1 VHCFAYAFRFEI
13 GGIMSRL
20 FGYGRFGVRQLRKNP
35 TFALTTI
42 LTLAL
47 GIGATTAI
55 FSLVYAVM
63 LKPLPFPESDQLV
76 WLSQEDH
83 STGAAIPESLSYP
96 DYFDWRAQ
104 SRTFSGLASY
114 TGGNVTLTGM
124 GIAQHLNSAT
134 VSSNFFQLL
143 GAAPTLGR
151 DFRWEEEKPG
161 HRGVMLSYALW
172 ESRFGSNPQVVGQP
186 VILNGQQ
193 YTVAGVMPRSFNFP
207 LDQPSVDLWTSLA
220 ATAEGESP
228 MTAQRG
234 ADTLEVIGRLRPNAT
249 LEQAKAEL
257 DVIARNLAKQYPDS
271 NKWYTTALVKP
282 EFEHLVGDTRPGL
295 QTLFGAVVLVLLIA
309 CVNVAGLLLTR
320 GTQRSAE
327 VALRGVLGASR
338 MEIVRQMLVE
348 SLTLSLLGG
357 LAGIALATAIL
368 QGAVRFLPETL
379 PRLNEVS
386 LNGPALAFA
395 VGLSLLTGLLFG
407 VLPAVRVSRLDPA
420 VALREGTRTVTGG
433 RKQHRLQTWM
443 VVAETAL
450 SLVLLVGAGLLIR
463 SFVRVLHVDP
473 GFDPHRVFTARISLP
488 DNEYPHDP
496 KIQFIDQLIP
506 RLALLPGVKSASA
519 GWPMPMSGN
528 SASISFTVEG
538 HPVAK
543 QDHPSEAVGLALPG
557 YFETMRIPLIAGRAF
572 ATQDGPKGP
581 PVAIVNQAF
590 AKKYFAGVNPV
601 GKHMTADLGDGTMN
615 RPVREIIGVV
625 GNIKRLG
632 LTAESDPEYYLP
644 WSQAV
649 FTTPYLCIRTVG
661 NPKDLEKAVS
671 ATIAQM
677 NTSVPIY
684 QVHDLEFYIA
694 RSTAQPRF
702 QTLLLTSFATMALLL
717 AAVGL
722 YGVLT
727 YIVQQRSME
736 LALRLAVGAQPGEVL
751 GLVLRRGMTL
761 AAIGVVVGL
770 GISAFVSRFIATL
783 LYGVKPFDPLTFA
796 GVSLLL
802 LLVALAASIAPAYR
816 AAQADP
822 MITLRNQ

>member
-1 VHCFAYAFRFEI
+1 
-13 GGIMSRL
+13 MSRL

-63 LKPLPFPESDQLV
+63 LKPLPFPESDRLV

-104 SRTFSGLASY
+104 SRTFSGLASF
-114 TGGNVTLTGM
+114 TGGNATLTGM

-134 VSSNFFQLL
+134 VSSNFFRVLSV
-143 GAAPTLGR
+143 APMLGR
-151 DFRWEEEKPG
+151 DFLWEEEKPG

-172 ESRFGSNPQVVGQP
+172 ESRFGANPHVVGQP
-186 VILNGQQ
+186 VMLNGQQ

-207 LDQPSVDLWTSLA
+207 IDQPSVDLWTSLA
-220 ATAEGESP
+220 ATGEGESP

-234 ADTLEVIGRLRPNAT
+234 ADTLEVIGRLKPNTT
-249 LEQAKAEL
+249 LEQAKAEM

-295 QTLFGAVVLVLLIA
+295 QMLFGAVVLVLLIG

-320 GTQRSAE
+320 GAQRSAE
-327 VALRGVLGASR
+327 VALRGVLGATR

-357 LAGIALATAIL
+357 LAGIALSTAIL

-433 RKQHRLQTWM
+433 RNQHRLQTWM

-473 GFDPHRVFTARISLP
+473 GFDPHGVFTARISLP

-496 KIQFIDQLIP
+496 KIQFIDQLIQ
-506 RLALLPGVKSASA
+506 RLASLPGVKSASA

-538 HPVAK
+538 HHVAK
-543 QDHPSEAVGLALPG
+543 QDQPSEAIGLVLPG
-557 YFETMRIPLIAGRAF
+557 YFETMRIPLIAGRTF
-572 ATQDGPKGP
+572 AAQDGPKGP
-581 PVAIVNQAF
+581 AVAIVNQAF
-590 AKKYFAGVNPV
+590 AKKYFAGVNPI
-601 GKHMTADLGDGTMN
+601 GKHMTANLGDGTLN
-615 RPVREIIGVV
+615 SPVREIVGVV
-625 GNIKRLG
+625 GNIKRQG

-649 FTTPYLCIRTVG
+649 ITTPFLCIRTVG
-661 NPKDLEKAVS
+661 NPKDLERAVS
-671 ATIAQM
+671 TTIAQM
-677 NTSVPIY
+677 NTSVPVY
-684 QVHDLEFYIA
+684 QVHDLDFYISQ
-694 RSTAQPRF
+694 STAQPRF

-802 LLVALAASIAPAYR
+802 LLVALAASIAPSYR

>member
-1 VHCFAYAFRFEI
+1 
-13 GGIMSRL
+13 MSRL
-20 FGYGRFGVRQLRKNP
+20 FSYGRFGVRQLRKNP

-63 LKPLPFPESDQLV
+63 LKPLPFPESDRLV

-104 SRTFSGLASY
+104 THTLTGLASFS
-114 TGGNVTLTGM
+114 GANATLTGL
-124 GIAQHLNSAT
+124 GQAQHLNSQT
-134 VSSNFFQLL
+134 VSSNFFQVL
-143 GAAPTLGR
+143 GVAPMLGR
-151 DFRWEEEKPG
+151 DFLWEEEKAG

-172 ESRFGSNPQVVGQP
+172 ESRFGANLHVVGQP
-186 VILNGQQ
+186 VMLNGQQ
-193 YTVAGVMPRSFNFP
+193 YTVAGVMPKSFNFP
-207 LDQPSVDLWTSLA
+207 IQQPSVDLWTSLA
-220 ATAEGESP
+220 ATAEGASP

-234 ADTLEVIGRLRPNAT
+234 ADTLEVIGRLRPNIT
-249 LEQAKAEL
+249 LEQAKVEL

-295 QTLFGAVVLVLLIA
+295 QMLFGAVVLVLLIA

-320 GTQRSAE
+320 GAQRSAE

-348 SLTLSLLGG
+348 SLLLSLLGG

-368 QGAVRFLPETL
+368 QGAVRVLPETL

-386 LNGPALAFA
+386 LNGPALIFA

-407 VLPAVRVSRLDPA
+407 VLPAVRISRLDPA
-420 VALREGTRTVTGG
+420 VALREGTRTATGG
-433 RKQHRLQTWM
+433 RAQHRLQTWM
-443 VVAETAL
+443 VVGETAL

-463 SFVRVLHVDP
+463 SFVHVLQVDP
-473 GFDPHRVFTARISLP
+473 GFDPHAVFTARISLP
-488 DNEYPHDP
+488 DNEYPHDR

-543 QDHPSEAVGLALPG
+543 ADHPSEAVGLALPG
-557 YFETMRIPLIAGRAF
+557 YFETMRIPLIAGRTF
-572 ATQDGPKGP
+572 AAQDGSKGP
-581 PVAIVNQAF
+581 PVAMVNQAF

-601 GKHMTADLGDGTMN
+601 GKHMTADLGDGTLN
-615 RPVREIIGVV
+615 SPVREIVGVV
-625 GNIKRLG
+625 GNIKRQG

-649 FTTPYLCIRTVG
+649 VTTPFLCIRTVG
-661 NPKDLEKAVS
+661 NPNDLARAVS
-671 ATIAQM
+671 TTIAQM
-677 NTSVPIY
+677 NPSVPVY
-684 QVHDLEFYIA
+684 QVHDLDFYIS

-722 YGVLT
+722 YGVLS
-727 YIVQQRSME
+727 YIVQQRSTE
-736 LALRLAVGAQPGEVL
+736 LALRLAVGAQRSEVL
-751 GLVLRRGMTL
+751 RLVLKRGMTL
-761 AAIGVVVGL
+761 AAIGVAVGL
-770 GISAFVSRFIATL
+770 GISACLSRFIATL
-783 LYGVKPFDPLTFA
+783 LYGVQPVDPLTFA

>member
-1 VHCFAYAFRFEI
+1 
-13 GGIMSRL
+13 MSRL
-20 FGYGRFGVRQLRKNP
+20 LSYGRFGVRQLRKNP

-63 LKPLPFPESDQLV
+63 LKPLPFPESDRLV

-83 STGAAIPESLSYP
+83 STGAATPESLSYP

-104 SRTFSGLASY
+104 SRTFSGLASF
-114 TGGNVTLTGM
+114 TSGNVTLTGM
-124 GIAQHLNSAT
+124 GEAQHLTSQT
-134 VSSNFFQLL
+134 VSSNLFQVL
-143 GAAPTLGR
+143 GVAPMLGR
-151 DFRWEEEKPG
+151 DFLWEEEKAG

-172 ESRFGSNPQVVGQP
+172 ESRFGANLHVVGQP
-186 VILNGQQ
+186 VMLDGQQ
-193 YTVAGVMPRSFNFP
+193 YTVAGVMPKSFNFP
-207 LDQPSVDLWTSLA
+207 IEQPSVDLWTSLA
-220 ATAEGESP
+220 ATAEGASP

-234 ADTLEVIGRLRPNAT
+234 ADTLEVIGRLRPNVT

-282 EFEHLVGDTRPGL
+282 EFEHLVGDSRPGL
-295 QTLFGAVVLVLLIA
+295 QVLFGAVVLVLLIA

-320 GTQRSAE
+320 GAQRRAE

-348 SLTLSLLGG
+348 SLLLSLLGG

-368 QGAVRFLPETL
+368 QGAVRVLPETL

-386 LNGPALAFA
+386 LNGPALTFA

-407 VLPAVRVSRLDPA
+407 VLPAVRISRLDPA
-420 VALREGTRTVTGG
+420 VAMREGTRTVTGG
-433 RKQHRLQTWM
+433 RAQHRLQTWM
-443 VVAETAL
+443 VIAETAL

-463 SFVRVLHVDP
+463 SFVRLLHVDP
-473 GFDPHRVFTARISLP
+473 GFDPHAVFTARISLP
-488 DNEYPHDP
+488 DNEYPHDR
-496 KIQFIDQLIP
+496 KIQFIDQLMP

-543 QDHPSEAVGLALPG
+543 QDHPSEAIGLALPG
-557 YFETMRIPLIAGRAF
+557 YFETMRIPLIAGRTF
-572 ATQDGPKGP
+572 AAQDGPKGA

-590 AKKYFAGVNPV
+590 ANKYFAGVNPV
-601 GKHMTADLGDGTMN
+601 GKHMTADLGDDAMV
-615 RPVREIIGVV
+615 RPVREIVGVV
-625 GNIKRLG
+625 GNIKRQG

-649 FTTPYLCIRTVG
+649 ITTPFLCIRTVD
-661 NPKDLEKAVS
+661 NPNDLARAVS
-671 ATIAQM
+671 TTIAQM
-677 NTSVPIY
+677 NPSVPVY
-684 QVHDLEFYIA
+684 QVHDLDFYIA

-722 YGVLT
+722 YGVLS

-736 LALRLAVGAQPGEVL
+736 LALRLAVGAQRGEVL
-751 GLVLRRGMTL
+751 AMVMKRGMTL
-761 AAIGVVVGL
+761 AAIGVAVGL
-770 GISAFVSRFIATL
+770 GISACLSRLIATL
-783 LYGVKPFDPLTFA
+783 LYGVQPVDPLTFA

>member
-1 VHCFAYAFRFEI
+1 
-13 GGIMSRL
+13 MSRL
-20 FGYGRFGVRQLRKNP
+20 LSYGRFGVRQLRKNP

-55 FSLVYAVM
+55 FSLVYGVM
-63 LKPLPFPESDQLV
+63 LKPLPFPESDRLV

-104 SRTFSGLASY
+104 SHTLTGLASFS
-114 TGGNVTLTGM
+114 GANATLTGL
-124 GIAQHLNSAT
+124 GQAQHLNSQT
-134 VSSNFFQLL
+134 VSSNFFQVL
-143 GAAPTLGR
+143 GVAPMLGR
-151 DFRWEEEKPG
+151 DFLWEEEKAG
-161 HRGVMLSYALW
+161 NRGVMLSYALW
-172 ESRFGSNPQVVGQP
+172 ESRFGANLHVVGQP
-186 VILNGQQ
+186 VMLNGQQ
-193 YTVAGVMPRSFNFP
+193 YTVVGVMPQHFNFP
-207 LDQPSVDLWTSLA
+207 IQQPSVDLWISLG
-220 ATAEGESP
+220 ATAEGASP

-234 ADTLEVIGRLRPNAT
+234 ADTLEVIGRLRPNGT

-257 DVIARNLAKQYPDS
+257 NVIARNLAKQYPDS

-282 EFEHLVGDTRPGL
+282 EFEHLVGDTKPGL
-295 QTLFGAVVLVLLIA
+295 QLLFGAVVLVLLIA

-320 GTQRSAE
+320 GAQRSAE

-348 SLTLSLLGG
+348 SLLLSFLGG

-368 QGAVRFLPETL
+368 QGAVRVLPETL

-386 LNGPALAFA
+386 LNGPALTFA

-407 VLPAVRVSRLDPA
+407 VLPAVRISRLDPA

-433 RKQHRLQTWM
+433 RAQHRLQTWM
-443 VVAETAL
+443 VVGETAL

-473 GFDPHRVFTARISLP
+473 GFDPHAVFTARISLP
-488 DNEYPHDP
+488 DNQYPHDR

-506 RLALLPGVKSASA
+506 RLASLPGVKSASA

-543 QDHPSEAVGLALPG
+543 ADHPSEALGLTLPG
-557 YFETMRIPLIAGRAF
+557 YFETMRIPLIAGRTF
-572 ATQDGPKGP
+572 AAQDGPKGA

-590 AKKYFAGVNPV
+590 ANKYFAGVNPV
-601 GKHMTADLGDGTMN
+601 GKHMTADLGDDAMV
-615 RPVREIIGVV
+615 RPVREIVGVV
-625 GNIKRLG
+625 GNIKRQG

-649 FTTPYLCIRTVG
+649 VTTPFLCIRTVG
-661 NPKDLEKAVS
+661 NPKDLARAVS
-671 ATIAQM
+671 TTIAQM
-677 NTSVPIY
+677 NPSVPVY
-684 QVHDLEFYIA
+684 QVHDLDFYIS

-722 YGVLT
+722 YGVLS

-736 LALRLAVGAQPGEVL
+736 LALRLAVGAQRGEVL
-751 GLVLRRGMTL
+751 GLVLKRGMTL
-761 AAIGVVVGL
+761 AAIGVAVGL
-770 GISAFVSRFIATL
+770 GISACLSRFIATL
-783 LYGVKPFDPLTFA
+783 LYGVQPFDALTFA